1 MIVSVDSSWRL
12 TSNCVQTC
20 SNILCI
26 TGNVNMWHCSLF
38 PANSDPANQVPI
50 KFIFFVV
57 KSSFSNFIYL
67 IFKMLKK
74 KMLKEKNKNRNKKML
89 ILKFE
94 FWRIDS
100 KNQNNPN
107 LIIQC
112 FDHYFLYISI
122 ERSEL
127 NFY

>member
-1 MIVSVDSSWRL
+1 
-12 TSNCVQTC
+12 
-20 SNILCI
+20 
-26 TGNVNMWHCSLF
+26 
-38 PANSDPANQVPI
+38 
-50 KFIFFVV
+50 
-57 KSSFSNFIYL
+57 
-67 IFKMLKK
+67 
-74 KMLKEKNKNRNKKML
+74 MLKEKNKNTNKKML

-122 ERSEL
+122 EWSEL